1 MADFLESIAMSHKKT
16 FWMNVVGA
24 VGWLVLT
31 IAMYLHQGVEH
42 ELAGALIATFI
53 YSCVIAVPLVT
64 ALRLGNSSNKVI
76 NWLAL
81 FGNCSAIIGC
91 FIYSAILI
99 YVQPNIL
106 LTWDALAFPITFLMF
121 ALPAAINL
129 KALRAARAL

>member
-1 MADFLESIAMSHKKT
+1 MSHKKT

>member
-1 MADFLESIAMSHKKT
+1 MNHKKT

-24 VGWLVLT
+24 IGWLGLT
-31 IAMYLHQGVEH
+31 IAMYHYQTVQH
-42 ELAGALIATFI
+42 ELVGMLIATFI

-64 ALRLGNSSNKVI
+64 AIRLGYTSNKII

-81 FGNCSAIIGC
+81 LGNCTAIIGC

-129 KALRAARAL
+129 RVLRTISLETKSF

>member
-1 MADFLESIAMSHKKT
+1 
-16 FWMNVVGA
+16 MNVVGA

>member
-1 MADFLESIAMSHKKT
+1 MADFLEDIAMKHKKT

-31 IAMYLHQGVEH
+31 IAMYLHQEVEH